1 MKNSRMVN
9 TISGAVSLLMTLATV
24 VVAAEPS
31 DFHVTP
37 GLGCEVCGMYIQEFR
52 KTAVEIVFNDDRR
65 EYFCGIACALRRINE
80 CLGMPQ
86 VKSALA
92 SDWNTQAGI
101 PLEKAVLVVDSDQ
114 TPDMIPN
121 FIAFGS
127 KTEADAFCKDHGG
140 QIIALERALA
150 TISYQGMTMP
160 FRITTAAT
168 PPARVFSASA
178 SVVGMLKDHLMEGGR
193 DVSSQDALKT
203 RSMVPKKMISTMTAV
218 NVGYAFT
225 DDIYSDITLPYS
237 WKQMTSLKKTGE
249 QTTFKEDGPGDVQ
262 WSGRW
267 RFYHDEL
274 YDRHCALVLR
284 VGLPTGEFTQE
295 NRGRP
300 GLQIGT
306 GAFSGGGGL
315 LFSQHLGLFWL
326 HGSAEYLYNLENT
339 RDYKFGDIAKVG
351 AALHFTPSTKTMLGL
366 EFDASKTQKNE
377 DAGSRVANTGCDG
390 VYGSL
395 VCQQRVATFAGG
407 NFDLRAM
414 IGLPLYEYVEGVQ
427 LGETF
432 HYTAGVQWK
441 RRF

>member
-1 MKNSRMVN
+1 MKRKR
-9 TISGAVSLLMTLATV
+9 IIDIALGGLSLLMTLTAAT
-24 VVAAEPS
+24 AAEPRE
-31 DFHVTP
+31 FHVTP
-37 GLGCEVCGMYIQEFR
+37 GQGCEVCGMYIEEFR
-52 KTAVEIVFNDDRR
+52 KTAVEIVFSDGRR
-65 EYFCGIACALRRINE
+65 EDFCGVACALRRINE
-80 CLGMPQ
+80 YLGMPQ
-86 VKSALA
+86 VKSAYA
-92 SDWNTQAGI
+92 SDWNTQAAI
-101 PLEKAVLVVDSDQ
+101 PLEQAVLVVDSDQ

-121 FIAFGS
+121 FIAFAS
-127 KTEADAFCKDHGG
+127 KAEADAFRKDHGG

-168 PPARVFSASA
+168 PPARVFSVGA
-178 SVVGMLKDHLMEGGR
+178 SVGGMVKDHLMEGGH

-203 RSMVPKKMISTMTAV
+203 RTMVPKKMVSTMTAV
-218 NVGYAFT
+218 NAGYAFT
-225 DDIYSDITLPYS
+225 DDIYSDIALPYC
-237 WKQMTSLKKTGE
+237 WKQMTSIKKTGE

-274 YDRHCALVLR
+274 YDQHFALVLR
-284 VGLPTGEFTQE
+284 AGLPTGEFTQE
-295 NRGRP
+295 NRARP
-300 GLQIGT
+300 GMQIGT

-326 HGSAEYLYNLENT
+326 HGSAEYRYNFENT
-339 RDYKFGDIAKVG
+339 RDYKFGDIMQVG
-351 AALHFTPSTKTMLGL
+351 TALHFTPSTKTMLGL
-366 EFDASKTQKNE
+366 EFDASKAQKNE
-377 DAGSRVANTGCDG
+377 DNGSRVANTGCEG

-395 VCQQRVATFAGG
+395 VCQQRLATFWGG

-414 IGLPLYEYVEGVQ
+414 IGIPLYEYVEDVQ